1 MSKAYLLDKLNT
13 FSRETL
19 VVVILYI
26 QDQLGKMGANMEFL
40 IEQIADANN
49 KRQGHSFENQILIA
63 GQLELDPFLMKQK
76 L

>member
-49 KRQGHSFENQILIA
+49 KR
-63 GQLELDPFLMKQK
+63 
-76 L
+76 